1 VFLLEEMA
9 MSIQTRLRKVEAAAS
24 KLRPRQQM
32 ISCEGME
39 WEAVVNRAA
48 EAIDDADVDVLERIL
63 DHVAEANRT
72 PRYNRASP
80 NDPLR
85 DEAGEIVYESH
96 FFSRWLAGLQDG
108 SFGLP
113 PRVPRQLLESF
124 DRRYG
129 AVLFRCCDC
138 RCGCGNA
145 QKLEACPI
153 CGGELER
160 MSLASELPHWESEGE
175 FLARTRKRVQ

>member
-1 VFLLEEMA
+1 
-9 MSIQTRLRKVEAAAS
+9 MSIQTRLRKVEAAAG

-32 ISCEGME
+32 VSCEGME
-39 WEAVVNRAA
+39 WDAVVNRAA
-48 EAIDDADVDVLERIL
+48 EAIEDADVDVFERIL

-72 PRYNRASP
+72 PKYNRACPSE
-80 NDPLR
+80 PLR

-96 FFSRWLAGLQDG
+96 FFCRWLTGLQDG

-113 PRVPRQLLESF
+113 PKVPRQLLETF

-129 AVLFRCCDC
+129 AVLFRCCNC
-138 RCGCGNA
+138 RCGIGNA
-145 QKLEACPI
+145 TILGECPI

-160 MSLASELPHWESEGE
+160 MSLASELPRWESEGE
-175 FLARTRKRVQ
+175 FLARTSGKRER

>member
-1 VFLLEEMA
+1 
-9 MSIQTRLRKVEAAAS
+9 MSIQTRLRKVEAAAC

-39 WEAVVNRAA
+39 WDAVVDRAA
-48 EAIDDADVDVLERIL
+48 EAIDDADVDVFERIL

-85 DEAGEIVYESH
+85 DEAGEIVYEWH
-96 FFSRWLAGLQDG
+96 FFCRWLTGLQDG

-113 PRVPRQLLESF
+113 PSVPRQLLETF

-145 QKLEACPI
+145 HILDACPV

-175 FLARTRKRVQ
+175 FLARSSGKRGQ